1 MAENEIT
8 VLICDDDPGIRMILK
23 KRIQR
28 TAGFI
33 VADEARDGREA
44 LEKYD
49 ALRPRVV
56 FLDVDMPEVSGID
69 CAREILDKDPEC
81 KLVFA
86 TGHEEYM
93 GEAFEVYA
101 FDYLVKPFNLER
113 LDATLDRIREMDEKQ
128 RAMRSGEVREA
139 GRRSLTDRLMVK
151 HRDGVIFLDPEE
163 ILLIQRE
170 DRATVMYTVG
180 EGRYVIPETMQ
191 EIEDKLDSS
200 VFFRCHK
207 SYIINIHHIR
217 NITPY
222 GRWTYVIQLDGTRHD
237 ALITHDKYDELE
249 KRFS

>member
-1 MAENEIT
+1 MEDHEIT

-23 KRIQR
+23 KRVQR
-28 TAGFI
+28 TAGFT
-33 VADEARDGREA
+33 VLDEARDGREA
-44 LEKYD
+44 LEKYE

-113 LDATLDRIREMDEKQ
+113 LDAPLDRIREMDESQ
-128 RAMRSGEVREA
+128 RAMRQDPGGDG

-151 HRDGVIFLDPEE
+151 HRAVVIFL
-163 ILLIQRE
+163 
-170 DRATVMYTVG
+170 A
-180 EGRYVIPETMQ
+180 Q
-191 EIEDKLDSS
+191 E
-200 VFFRCHK
+200 
-207 SYIINIHHIR
+207 
-217 NITPY
+217 
-222 GRWTYVIQLDGTRHD
+222 
-237 ALITHDKYDELE
+237 
-249 KRFS
+249 

>member
-1 MAENEIT
+1 MPENDIT
-8 VLICDDDPGIRMILK
+8 VLICDDEEGIRLILR

-28 TAGFI
+28 TAGFT
-33 VADEARDGREA
+33 VVGEAADGRET
-44 LEKYD
+44 LEKYER
-49 ALRPRVV
+49 LRPRVV
-56 FLDVDMPEVSGID
+56 FLDVDMPEISGIE
-69 CAREILDKDPEC
+69 CAREIQDKDPEC

-86 TGHEEYM
+86 TGHEEFM

-128 RAMRSGEVREA
+128 RAMQRGEVREA
-139 GRRSLTDRLMVK
+139 GKRSPTDRLMVK
-151 HRDGVIFLDPEE
+151 HKDGVIFLDPEE

-191 EIEDKLDSS
+191 EIEEKLDGS

-222 GRWTYVIQLDGTRHD
+222 GRWTYVVQLDGTRHD
-237 ALITHDKYDELE
+237 ALITHEKYDELE
-249 KRFS
+249 QRFS

>member
-128 RAMRSGEVREA
+128 QAMRSGEVREA

>member
-1 MAENEIT
+1 MEDHEIT

-23 KRIQR
+23 KRVQR
-28 TAGFI
+28 TAGFT
-33 VADEARDGREA
+33 VLDEARDGREA
-44 LEKYD
+44 LEKYE

-128 RAMRSGEVREA
+128 RAMRQETVREA

-151 HRDGVIFLDPEE
+151 HREGVIFLDPEE

-180 EGRYVIPETMQ
+180 DGRYVIPETMQ
-191 EIEDKLDSS
+191 EIEDKLDKS

-237 ALITHDKYDELE
+237 ALITHENYEELE

>member
-1 MAENEIT
+1 MLKNERVRVEMAKA
-8 VLICDDDPGIRMILK
+8 GINQSKL
-23 KRIQR
+23 
-28 TAGFI
+28 
-33 VADEARDGREA
+33 
-44 LEKYD
+44 
-49 ALRPRVV
+49 
-56 FLDVDMPEVSGID
+56 S
-69 CAREILDKDPEC
+69 EILDKDPEC

-128 RAMRSGEVREA
+128 RAMR
-139 GRRSLTDRLMVK
+139 
-151 HRDGVIFLDPEE
+151 VIFLDPEE